1 MGGAVFM
8 REVVLPLLPRP
19 HVARI
24 SGRKRS
30 HVARILRPTRAVREQ
45 RVLGR
50 QYLERKTPQSG
61 AYCVPN
67 PRIWEDNPRWEGRYL
82 GGRWRFPLLP
92 RPNVVRIPS
101 RTRSE
106 LFPSVRTPPC
116 GAYCTLVK
124 LVKLVN
130 FLNNIVLRSQVVH
143 TPRGSAVPPQ

>member
-1 MGGAVFM
+1 MAVNSECQVAEDSSTCAMERTTRAWVGQQLLGWSLRGRQYSPLLPRPNVARILRPTRAFGEDNPRLGGAVFM

-67 PRIWEDNPRWEGRYL
+67 PRIWEDNPRWVGR
-82 GGRWRFPLLP
+82 
-92 RPNVVRIPS
+92 
-101 RTRSE
+101 
-106 LFPSVRTPPC
+106 
-116 GAYCTLVK
+116 
-124 LVKLVN
+124 
-130 FLNNIVLRSQVVH
+130 
-143 TPRGSAVPPQ
+143 